1 MNINKYK
8 NLISHTYL
16 FNNFTPDEVSLLFQD
31 DYYQIKSYEDSS
43 IIYLQNQ
50 ICNNIDILLEGE
62 VAIQKIDK
70 EGKVLTITSFNAGDI
85 MGGSLAFSK
94 SNYYPMTVMT
104 KSKSIVLHMEK
115 DFIINLCQN
124 NKEFLIKFLE
134 SLSGKNLILTDKIN
148 FMSMKSIRDKIID
161 FLTYEYYIQN
171 NTTIDL
177 TMSKKDLA
185 EKFGVQRPSLFR
197 ELRKM
202 KDEGIISYD
211 HKHIEIL
218 DKNLFL
224 NL

>member
-50 ICNNIDILLEGE
+50 ICNSIDILLEGE

-94 SNYYPMTVMT
+94 SNYYPMTVMA
-104 KSKSIVLHMEK
+104 KSKSSVLHMEK
-115 DFIINLCQN
+115 DFIIKLCQN

-161 FLTYEYYIQN
+161 LLTYEYYIQN
-171 NTTIDL
+171 NTTIEL

-202 KDEGIISYD
+202 KDEGIIDYD

-218 DKNLFL
+218 DENLFL